1 MTTYELDPDADLPA
15 HLLQLF
21 LRSAP
26 VQLALLVETITRR
39 NVDGARLA
47 AHKFKGGLFAAG
59 ASPLARDVETLRA
72 TLSRE
77 EWPTVERQLRAIRDD
92 FSRLVATLERRLEAE
107 ES

>member
-1 MTTYELDPDADLPA
+1 MTYELDPDADLPP

-26 VQLALLVETITRR
+26 VQLKVLVEAVARH

-59 ASPLARDVETLRA
+59 ASRLAQDVEMLRA
-72 TLSRE
+72 TLARE
-77 EWPTVERQLRAIRDD
+77 DWPHAARQLQAIRDD
-92 FSRLVATLERRLEAE
+92 FSRLVAALERRLET

>member
-1 MTTYELDPDADLPA
+1 MTYELDPDADLPP

-26 VQLALLVETITRR
+26 VQLKVLVEAVARH

-59 ASPLARDVETLRA
+59 ASPLAHSVEALRA
-72 TLSRE
+72 TLARE
-77 EWPTVERQLRAIRDD
+77 EWTNVERQLQAIRDD
-92 FSRLVATLERRLEAE
+92 FSRLIATLERRLELE

>member
-1 MTTYELDPDADLPA
+1 MTYELDPDADLPPQ
-15 HLLQLF
+15 LLQLF

-26 VQLALLVETITRR
+26 VQLKVLVEAVARH

-59 ASPLARDVETLRA
+59 ASRLARDLETLRA
-72 TLSRE
+72 TLARE
-77 EWPTVERQLRAIRDD
+77 EWPHVERQLQAIRDD
-92 FSRLVATLERRLEAE
+92 FSLLVATLERRLEP

>member
-1 MTTYELDPDADLPA
+1 MTYELDPDAELPP

-26 VQLALLVETITRR
+26 VQLKVLVEAVARH

-59 ASPLARDVETLRA
+59 ASRLAQDVEALRLTLA
-72 TLSRE
+72 RE
-77 EWPTVERQLRAIRDD
+77 EWLSVQRQLQAIRDD
-92 FSRLVATLERRLEAE
+92 FARLVATLERRLER